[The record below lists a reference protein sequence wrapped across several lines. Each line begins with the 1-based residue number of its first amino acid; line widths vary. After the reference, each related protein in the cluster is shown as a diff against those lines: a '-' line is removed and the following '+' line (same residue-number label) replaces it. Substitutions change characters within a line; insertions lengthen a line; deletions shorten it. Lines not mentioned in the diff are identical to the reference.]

1 MIILV
6 SILLIYLAIG
16 LILMMWYFR
25 GFTVGASL
33 GEWLVLIL
41 LWPFLLHRFYLFMSF
56 LHRQERDLKEW
67 AEALNEEATEE

>member
-6 SILLIYLAIG
+6 SIFLIYLAIG
-16 LILMMWYFR
+16 LILMIRNFR

-67 AEALNEEATEE
+67 AEREGQE